1 MTLSSASSAVS
12 PSSTALSPGGA
23 SALSQNGI
31 AGLFEAI
38 LNSLSGGLA
47 GNTAGGT
54 TKNLAGALDISSN
67 KSLTESLA
75 TSSPTTSGSQSSAQ
89 RSPSSAAILVLPNN
103 LASLSEAD
111 LKAFLAKIGESAGVN
126 LDNATLAALPLGTPA
141 TAPVETDATDGVSS
155 LNPITLSPAL
165 SAFMSAQTSALSTTG
180 QDALATNNTLLV
192 VTGITPADLDKLKAL
207 FTITSPADAT
217 DTPSR
222 SGHKPAIFLDATN
235 PDNVI
240 ASSTDNQDI
249 APFLT
254 STISVISTNSEG
266 AEFDQDATDSSATKK
281 SILCGTDPAPLS
293 CEGFPLPLVIYVPPE
308 SQKPD
313 GLGLANDG
321 TAPLADSGGVTSP
334 LLANATD
341 NATPLPITETD
352 TPAQKSDTPDSKPA
366 SPFASFDSVTKAF
379 GDDPQKTG
387 AGTTAADH
395 SVTAHKTGPSSDS
408 SSTTSTQLTP
418 TGTGTSASI
427 SLGSSWMPDNS
438 SLSLGGAGTPLLG
451 TASPLS
457 SPFTNPLMT
466 NSAAY
471 TSHPSIHMVAMMI
484 EKATSGS
491 EKASQELSV
500 QLDPPE
506 LGRLQI
512 QLSYE
517 KGEALKVHVL
527 TEKEE
532 TLSLLQRDSH
542 ALKSALDHAGIK
554 TDSTSLSF
562 DMASGDQSFNQMLG
576 GFHDPN
582 ARGESSRFTLDGGP
596 SGDTANTLTSLETHL
611 DFVPDMA
618 TGNVH
623 YSLLV

>member
-47 GNTAGGT
+47 GNTAGGAA
-54 TKNLAGALDISSN
+54 KNLAGALDISSN
-67 KSLTESLA
+67 KSLTESLT
-75 TSSPTTSGSQSSAQ
+75 TSSNTTSGSHSSAQ

-155 LNPITLSPAL
+155 LNPITLPPTL

-207 FTITSPADAT
+207 FTTTSPADAT
-217 DTPSR
+217 DTASR
-222 SGHKPAIFLDATN
+222 SGHKPAILDATN

-249 APFLT
+249 VPFLT
-254 STISVISTNSEG
+254 SAVSVASTNSEG
-266 AEFDQDATDSSATKK
+266 AESDQDTPDSSDTKK
-281 SILCGTDPAPLS
+281 SILCGTDPSPLS
-293 CEGFPLPLVIYVPPE
+293 CEGFPLPLVVYVPPE

-313 GLGLANDG
+313 GFGLANDG
-321 TAPLADSGGVTSP
+321 TAPLAGSGGITSP
-334 LLANATD
+334 LLANATNTD
-341 NATPLPITETD
+341 TPLPITETD
-352 TPAQKSDTPDSKPA
+352 SPAQKSDTPDSKPA

-387 AGTTAADH
+387 AGTTAAGH
-395 SVTAHKTGPSSDS
+395 SVTTHKTGPSSDS
-408 SSTTSTQLTP
+408 SSTVSTQLTP
-418 TGTGTSASI
+418 TGTGTSASL
-427 SLGSSWMPDNS
+427 SFGSSWMPDNS

-457 SPFTNPLMT
+457 SSFTNPLMT

-471 TSHPSIHMVAMMI
+471 TSHPSIQMVAMMI

>member
-12 PSSTALSPGGA
+12 PSSTSLSPGGA

-47 GNTAGGT
+47 GNTAGGAA
-54 TKNLAGALDISSN
+54 KNLAGALDISSN
-67 KSLTESLA
+67 KSLTESLT
-75 TSSPTTSGSQSSAQ
+75 TSSNTTSGSHSSAQ

-207 FTITSPADAT
+207 FTTTSPVDAT
-217 DTPSR
+217 DTASR
-222 SGHKPAIFLDATN
+222 SGHKPAILDATN

-249 APFLT
+249 SSFLT
-254 STISVISTNSEG
+254 STVSVASTNSEG
-266 AEFDQDATDSSATKK
+266 AESDQDTPDSSDTKK
-281 SILCGTDPAPLS
+281 SILCGTDPSPLS
-293 CEGFPLPLVIYVPPE
+293 CEGFPLPLVVYVPPE

-313 GLGLANDG
+313 GFGLANDG
-321 TAPLADSGGVTSP
+321 TAPLAGSGSITSP
-334 LLANATD
+334 LLANATNTD
-341 NATPLPITETD
+341 TPLPITETGS
-352 TPAQKSDTPDSKPA
+352 PAQKSDTPDSKPA

-379 GDDPQKTG
+379 GDDPQKTS
-387 AGTTAADH
+387 AGTTAAGH
-395 SVTAHKTGPSSDS
+395 SVTTHKTGPSSDS
-408 SSTTSTQLTP
+408 SSTVSTQLTP
-418 TGTGTSASI
+418 TGTGTSASL

-457 SPFTNPLMT
+457 SSFTNPLMT

-471 TSHPSIHMVAMMI
+471 TSHPSIQMVAMMI